1 MSFLKK
7 VVTATYTIKDNK
19 AAINCI
25 EYILDHEA
33 DDYYEQ
39 AAENGITKANWE
51 EKWDKINHVY
61 ASALKAIGGTPDV
74 EELEG
79 E

>member
-1 MSFLKK
+1 MSFLSKI
-7 VVTATYTIKDNK
+7 TASYPIKDAK
-19 AAINCI
+19 AASNCI
-25 EYILDHEA
+25 EYILENEA

-61 ASALKAIGGTPDV
+61 ASALKAIGKTPDV
-74 EELEG
+74 EEFES
-79 E
+79 